1 MKPNPE
7 LIDDENP
14 EWTDEDFKN
23 AMSFTELPK
32 SLQLLLNGK
41 VEARE
46 TSVTMN
52 LSVDVLQAFQ
62 AMGANWQTQLNNAL
76 REWLAEHTV

>member
-1 MKPNPE
+1 MA
-7 LIDDENP
+7 
-14 EWTDEDFKN
+14 EDFKN
-23 AMSFTELPK
+23 AMLFTELPK
-32 SLQLLLNGK
+32 SLQSLLNGK
-41 VEARE
+41 IEPQE

>member
-1 MKPNPE
+1 MKLNPE
-7 LIDDENP
+7 LMDAENP

-23 AMSFTELPK
+23 VIPFSELPK
-32 SLQLLLNGK
+32 SLQSLLSGK

-62 AMGANWQTQLNNAL
+62 AMGANWQMQLNNAL